1 MKVIIWAD
9 EPNNGLPVRDQL
21 RTAGHTAM
29 IRDARAFAGFADV
42 ERCDALAF
50 VDASKRALIIAEYR
64 TPAAQERYGQ
74 VQVFDVATGDFGEP
88 IGMPDIAPV
97 PAEPKDPTEA
107 DLINARTDRLTD
119 EDLRTFVKVKTGRDF
134 PEEASRED
142 LEAALRQVGP
152 GAPAPTDAEQEEIK
166 RRVRELTSN
175 DPGAEGSKEPPPEPE
190 TKTDDPPPP
199 AAPEPGKG
207 RRGKPAA
214 G

>member
-74 VQVFDVATGDFGEP
+74 VQVFDVETGDFGEP
-88 IGMPDIAPV
+88 IGMPDIPAE
-97 PAEPKDPTEA
+97 PAEPKEPSEA
-107 DLINARTDRLTD
+107 DLLNARTDRLTD
-119 EDLRTFVKVKTGRDF
+119 EDLRTFVKVKTGKEP
-134 PEEASRED
+134 PEEATRED
-142 LEAALRQVGP
+142 LEAALRQTGP

-166 RRVRELTSN
+166 RRVRELTGN
-175 DPGAEGSKEPPPEPE
+175 DPGADAPAPTATETETPPPPPAPPPEP
-190 TKTDDPPPP
+190 
-199 AAPEPGKG
+199 AKG